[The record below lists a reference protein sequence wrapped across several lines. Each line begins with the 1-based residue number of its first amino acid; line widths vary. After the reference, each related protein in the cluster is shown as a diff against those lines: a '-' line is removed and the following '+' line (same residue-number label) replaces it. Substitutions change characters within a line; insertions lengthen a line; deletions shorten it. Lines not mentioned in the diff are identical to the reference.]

1 MKFLSFI
8 FIALLP
14 TVVFA
19 QLRPIAS
26 SVELHLGSASV
37 RNTYLAPLL
46 YQGSDLSIGYER
58 ARDWRTNPWASLQTL
73 IGQFTMGEDKGA
85 HSENWSGRI
94 RYRYAAH
101 YNWEL
106 PYDDLKLGVGPYAGT
121 EVGFDYNLK
130 MASGNN
136 PATARAVANA
146 GISML
151 ASYEY
156 QLPRLRDHHGVLN
169 LLIQAPLLGYA
180 LMPEYGASYYES
192 FLLNNAG
199 NKHHF
204 TSLHNQQDLDVKL
217 TTDFNLSKNAAAG
230 ALRLGVGYHIE
241 TMAINGIHTRF
252 SSFEAIVGWTFRS
265 VPYSNITK
273 SVRACEIIEL

>member
-1 MKFLSFI
+1 MKFFSFI

-14 TVVFA
+14 VIVHA
-19 QLRPIAS
+19 QMRPIAS
-26 SVELHLGSASV
+26 SVELHLGTASV

-46 YQGSDLSIGYER
+46 YKGSDMSIGYER
-58 ARDWRTNPWASLQTL
+58 ARDWRFTPWSSLQTL
-73 IGQFTMGEDKGA
+73 VGQFTMGEDKGA
-85 HSENWSGRI
+85 HSENWSGRL

-106 PYDDLKLGVGPYAGT
+106 AYDDLKLGVGPYAGT

-130 MASGNN
+130 MASANN
-136 PATARAVANA
+136 PATARFVANT
-146 GISML
+146 GISAL
-151 ASYEY
+151 ATYEY
-156 QLPRLRDHHGVLN
+156 SVPRFRDHHGVLN
-169 LLIQAPLLGYA
+169 LSVQAPLLGYA

-192 FLLNNAG
+192 FLLNNTS
-199 NKHHF
+199 NQHHF
-204 TSLHNQQDLDVKL
+204 TSLHNLQDLDVKL

-241 TMAINGIHTRF
+241 TMAINDIHTRM

-265 VPYSNITK
+265 IPYSNITK